1 LTFQET
7 INSEDKKINKKN
19 ILVLKNKIKKEE
31 KDII

>member
-1 LTFQET
+1 M